1 MGFLD
6 SINNI
11 KDAALDRLQGAP
23 GGVSGRDTYFDDY
36 DDEYDDAPY
45 EDDYNE
51 GAGDA
56 YGRHDRAYRDNS
68 YSAPSDGSLL
78 GNTSRPA
85 ANSVAVYTRSG
96 QRVAANSYEATANA
110 DNYRSDSTYQ
120 SEGAYRV
127 ADDAWRSSTD
137 APREF
142 TPAPVSSPTPSVV
155 SDTYASSA
163 ASTVPP
169 MTQPGV
175 FGATGNTPADR
186 GLSAVPRATSGKL
199 PPYVLK
205 PKSYDDVQTVVRRVR
220 TNQPVVLNFKALK
233 IETAKRILDFS
244 FGLAC
249 GVDGSVE
256 ELGDRIFVVLP
267 QGVELTDAD
276 KRKLR
281 IEGLAVK

>member
-23 GGVSGRDTYFDDY
+23 GGVAERDTYFDDY
-36 DDEYDDAPY
+36 DEYDDTPY
-45 EDDYNE
+45 EDDFAE
-51 GAGDA
+51 SVGETHS
-56 YGRHDRAYRDNS
+56 RRDRAYRDTAS
-68 YSAPSDGSLL
+68 YRDDAGTGTGLL
-78 GNTSRPA
+78 GNPARPA
-85 ANSVAVYTRSG
+85 ADSVSVYTRSG
-96 QRVAANSYEATANA
+96 QRVAANSYEATAGS

-127 ADDAWRSSTD
+127 ADEAWRAGTD

-142 TPAPVSSPTPSVV
+142 TPAPASVGTTSQESVSSV
-155 SDTYASSA
+155 
-163 ASTVPP
+163 VPP
-169 MTQPGV
+169 LTQPGV
-175 FGATGNTPADR
+175 FGSVGDTPADR
-186 GLSAVPRATSGKL
+186 GLTAVPRTVSGKL

-205 PKSYDDVQTVVRRVR
+205 PKGYDDVQTVVRRVR

-233 IETAKRILDFS
+233 IDTAKRILDFS

-249 GVDGSVE
+249 GIDGSVE
-256 ELGDRIFVVLP
+256 ELGDRVFVVLP
-267 QGVELTDAD
+267 QGVALSDAD

-281 IEGLAVK
+281 TDGIISK

>member
-36 DDEYDDAPY
+36 DDGYDEPY
-45 EDDYNE
+45 EDDFDE
-51 GAGDA
+51 GAGTA
-56 YGRHDRAYRDNS
+56 TGRHERPYQSSS
-68 YSAPSDGSLL
+68 YVAPSDGSVL
-78 GNTSRPA
+78 GNASRPA

-96 QRVAANSYEATANA
+96 QRVSANSYEATANA

-127 ADDAWRSSTD
+127 ADEAWRAGTD

-142 TPAPVSSPTPSVV
+142 TPAPVAAPASV
-155 SDTYASSA
+155 SDYSSSQPTA
-163 ASTVPP
+163 TVPP
-169 MTQPGV
+169 ITQPGV
-175 FGATGNTPADR
+175 FGQTGNTPADR

-199 PPYVLK
+199 PAYVLK
-205 PKSYDDVQTVVRRVR
+205 PKGYDDVQTVVRRVR
-220 TNQPVVLNFKALK
+220 TNQPVVLNFKTLK

-249 GVDGSVE
+249 GIDGSVE